1 MKIGIANFY
10 DQSRMINYEASDYE
24 KYADELKHL
33 RDQLGEMETLKQ
45 SVTELEK
52 RVREKSPGRIR
63 QLLQDNAASFLTG
76 TFSGLASGALLEFL
90 KGFVPWVQPFCISN
104 RCHSEPQ
111 VEICADGVY
120 SQKFFL
126 RIEPECTGPSLRLG

>member
-1 MKIGIANFY
+1 MRLYRILRERTAEGRNWHENWNRKFY

-76 TFSGLASGALLEFL
+76 TFSGLASRG
-90 KGFVPWVQPFCISN
+90 
-104 RCHSEPQ
+104 RC
-111 VEICADGVY
+111 
-120 SQKFFL
+120 
-126 RIEPECTGPSLRLG
+126 

>member
-1 MKIGIANFY
+1 
-10 DQSRMINYEASDYE
+10 MINYEASDYE

-90 KGFVPWVQPFCISN
+90 KGFVP
-104 RCHSEPQ
+104 
-111 VEICADGVY
+111 
-120 SQKFFL
+120 
-126 RIEPECTGPSLRLG
+126 

>member
-1 MKIGIANFY
+1 
-10 DQSRMINYEASDYE
+10 
-24 KYADELKHL
+24 
-33 RDQLGEMETLKQ
+33 METLKQ

-90 KGFVPWVQPFCISN
+90 KGFVP
-104 RCHSEPQ
+104 
-111 VEICADGVY
+111 
-120 SQKFFL
+120 
-126 RIEPECTGPSLRLG
+126 

>member
-10 DQSRMINYEASDYE
+10 DQSRMINYEASDFE

-33 RDQLGEMETLKQ
+33 RDQLGARETLKQ
-45 SVTELEK
+45 AVTELEK
-52 RVREKSPGRIR
+52 RVPQKSPGRIR

-90 KGFVPWVQPFCISN
+90 KGFVP
-104 RCHSEPQ
+104 
-111 VEICADGVY
+111 
-120 SQKFFL
+120 
-126 RIEPECTGPSLRLG
+126 

>member
-45 SVTELEK
+45 L
-52 RVREKSPGRIR
+52 
-63 QLLQDNAASFLTG
+63 
-76 TFSGLASGALLEFL
+76 
-90 KGFVPWVQPFCISN
+90 
-104 RCHSEPQ
+104 
-111 VEICADGVY
+111 
-120 SQKFFL
+120 
-126 RIEPECTGPSLRLG
+126 SLIHI

>member
-76 TFSGLASGALLEFL
+76 TFSGLGGAVRVFKELCSL
-90 KGFVPWVQPFCISN
+90 
-104 RCHSEPQ
+104 
-111 VEICADGVY
+111 
-120 SQKFFL
+120 
-126 RIEPECTGPSLRLG
+126 GPAILHQQSVSF

>member
-52 RVREKSPGRIR
+52 RVREHLRGETGGKGTKSKKKHHHLGGAFVVD
-63 QLLQDNAASFLTG
+63 DNGLEPLTLR
-76 TFSGLASGALLEFL
+76 TS
-90 KGFVPWVQPFCISN
+90 
-104 RCHSEPQ
+104 SE
-111 VEICADGVY
+111 C
-120 SQKFFL
+120 S
-126 RIEPECTGPSLRLG
+126 TS

>member
-52 RVREKSPGRIR
+52 RVREKEPGE
-63 QLLQDNAASFLTG
+63 NSAV
-76 TFSGLASGALLEFL
+76 ASGQRSEFPDGHL
-90 KGFVPWVQPFCISN
+90 FRPGQRGAVRVFKGLCS
-104 RCHSEPQ
+104 
-111 VEICADGVY
+111 
-120 SQKFFL
+120 L
-126 RIEPECTGPSLRLG
+126 GPAILHQQSVSF